1 MDEDCTIGIP
11 LRGILTLRGRTLPT
25 EWECGVCKCPNSQ
38 IAGKYAKCKE
48 CEQPRVAKWMYNCE
62 GQVIQ
67 PAKVIEL
74 PPGWQPDKKTS
85 LTGDLAALRGGKAV
99 LAAKAATVND
109 PQIEIDLLGNAQANT
124 ANGEEGKPS
133 TTGRHVMTQKEI
145 IDEGKDEDKDEED
158 ELDQQTSYTY
168 GIVTD
173 VTRIR
178 GKVFVYAFADEDL
191 VDKTGATPPA
201 GAPVRGTLRQ
211 SDVASL
217 AVLDSGDEYVLFQM
231 FVQFTFFF
239 DVSFLL
245 LGVLKLRQV

>member
-11 LRGILTLRGRTLPT
+11 LRGILTLRGRNLPT

-62 GQVIQ
+62 GQVVQ

-74 PPGWQPDKKTS
+74 PPGWQPDKQTS
-85 LTGDLAALRGGKAV
+85 LTGELAALRGGKAV
-99 LAAKAATVND
+99 LAAKAATLND
-109 PQIEIDLLGNAQANT
+109 PQIDIDLLDNDQANA

-133 TTGRHVMTQKEI
+133 TPDRHVVRQKES
-145 IDEGKDEDKDEED
+145 IDEGNLEEVKGKDEDKDEED

-173 VTRIR
+173 ITRIR

-201 GAPVRGTLRQ
+201 GAPVGGTLRQ

-217 AVLDSGDEYVLFQM
+217 AVLDSGDE
-231 FVQFTFFF
+231 
-239 DVSFLL
+239 
-245 LGVLKLRQV
+245 